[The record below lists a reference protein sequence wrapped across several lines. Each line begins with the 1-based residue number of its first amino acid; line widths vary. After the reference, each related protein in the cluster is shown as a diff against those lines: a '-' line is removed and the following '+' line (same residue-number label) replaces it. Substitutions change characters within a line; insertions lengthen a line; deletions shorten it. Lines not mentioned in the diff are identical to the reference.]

1 MGEPGFLQGVR
12 ADYDAMAE
20 VYAEY
25 ARALLDVMP
34 FDRAMFGVFAE
45 LVRDAG
51 LGAVGD
57 LGCGPGR
64 LTAHLASLGVD
75 AFGVDLSPVMIEIA
89 RRTHPELRFE
99 VGSMDALD
107 VPDGSLGGVLAY
119 YSIIHAPPEHVP
131 AFLAEFHRV
140 LAPGGHLL
148 LGFFAEDRSGFVVEP
163 FDHKVSLAYRWSPDH
178 MAGLLRQAGFA
189 MNASL
194 VREPAANE
202 RFQQAYLL
210 AVKPAGTGG

>member
-1 MGEPGFLQGVR
+1 
-12 ADYDAMAE
+12 MAE
-20 VYAEY
+20 VYADHVRTLVD
-25 ARALLDVMP
+25 AMP

-51 LGAVGD
+51 QGAVGD

-64 LTAHLASLGVD
+64 MTAYLASLGVD
-75 AFGVDLSPVMIEIA
+75 AFGVDLSPAMIEIA
-89 RRTHPELRFE
+89 RRTYPELRFE

-107 VPDGSLGGVLAY
+107 VPDGSLGGVVAY
-119 YSIIHAPPEHVP
+119 YSLIHTPPEHVP
-131 AFLAEFHRV
+131 AFLAEFRRV

-148 LGFFAEDRSGFVVEP
+148 LGFFAEDRSGFDVEP

-178 MAGLLRQAGFA
+178 LAELLRQAGFA
-189 MNASL
+189 MNANL

-210 AVKPAGTGG
+210 AAKPAASSG